1 LRRGMRRCGMRWSR
15 ATVDRW
21 AARGVPFAVTFKR
34 IDKIMFYA
42 LDGIHGH
49 TSQDHRFPSEQRS
62 VKLAL
67 AGVVLWWGTTWEGP
81 VLFVFFVFVTKLV
94 CRGST
99 MVKDHMGRPGAVCFE
114 SALSFD
120 TPIASRAC
128 RKATASTLCCVM
140 LPSAS
145 VNSGVPSSAAARLCM
160 AGPTR
165 WLLPPWRR

>member
-1 LRRGMRRCGMRWSR
+1 MRWSR

-67 AGVVLWWGTTWEGP
+67 AGVVLQYGGGP
-81 VLFVFFVFVTKLV
+81 HGKGRCCLCFLF
-94 CRGST
+94 
-99 MVKDHMGRPGAVCFE
+99 
-114 SALSFD
+114 LSQ
-120 TPIASRAC
+120 
-128 RKATASTLCCVM
+128 
-140 LPSAS
+140 
-145 VNSGVPSSAAARLCM
+145 N
-160 AGPTR
+160 
-165 WLLPPWRR
+165 